1 MNTLLVTGTDTGV
14 GKTWITSLL
23 VRQLQLH
30 GRRVGAYKPVC
41 SGAEVDDQGNTVWS
55 DVEALRT
62 ACAGLPPIDHV
73 CPQRFQ
79 AAVAPNV
86 AAALEG
92 RTVDDEKLFH
102 GTDVWRSMVDW
113 LVVEGAGGIFCPL
126 SDRSTVMELALHLQG
141 PIIVVAANRLGVIS
155 HTRMT
160 VEILKARGL
169 EVTAIV
175 LNEIAASK
183 GLAIDPSIM
192 TNALQLQHWIPEVP
206 LFHCDFQ
213 AAKLSAIRSPH
224 DNLISLLEAN
234 C

>member
-23 VRQLQLH
+23 VRQLQQH
-30 GRRVGAYKPVC
+30 GLRVGAYKPVC
-41 SGAEVDDQGNTVWS
+41 SGAEVDDQGNAVWS
-55 DVEALRT
+55 DVEALRA
-62 ACAGLPPIDHV
+62 ACADLPPIDHV

-86 AAALEG
+86 AAGLEG
-92 RTVDDEKLFH
+92 RTVDDEGLFQ
-102 GTDVWRSMVDW
+102 GTDVWRPVVDW

-126 SDRSTVMELALHLQG
+126 SDRSTVMELALRLKG

-169 EVTAIV
+169 EATAIV
-175 LNEIAASK
+175 LNEIAATQGS
-183 GLAIDPSIM
+183 AMDPSIL

-206 LFHCDFQ
+206 LFRCDFQ
-213 AAKLSAIRSPH
+213 SAKLTAIKSPH
-224 DNLISLLEAN
+224 DNLISLIVAN